1 MAFFLTENEKLF
13 IIIFASSLFLL
24 SVIITICVV
33 SPICLFHKWFFKSK
47 KKQDIK
53 ICYPTKQ
60 LLTQESKHFQLSVVP
75 HYGTNNEIGSKQ
87 NISGT
92 HDFSI
97 SIDKNKSKKCS
108 DASESAALQQNSA
121 KIKLEASYQSI
132 SNSSIRLKVK
142 VIEVSDLQQREYL
155 VDPSCYV
162 SIVLVGL
169 RNRRKSLINKGIS
182 LEFFFNFIL

>member
-53 ICYPTKQ
+53 ICYPTK

-75 HYGTNNEIGSKQ
+75 HYGTNNEIGSKHKT
-87 NISGT
+87 NGT
-92 HDFSI
+92 HDFSVL
-97 SIDKNKSKKCS
+97 IDKNKSKKCPT
-108 DASESAALQQNSA
+108 ASESAALQLNSA
-121 KIKLEASYQSI
+121 KIKLEASYESI

-182 LEFFFNFIL
+182 LLSFFSILYF